1 MENSLWNLFYRRR
14 DLDHVR
20 YAAYLAAE
28 EELEERSDFL
38 LLSLMQQCASVRT
51 SGTYLPQKLNL
62 IDLNRFYAESCY
74 YLDNLCV
81 DFRYQRKGIGALL
94 LDWGIKHARNQRLPI
109 QTEASPMGVGLYLK
123 NNFKRIGVWELTV
136 LEMSLPVMKL
146 ADP

>member
-1 MENSLWNLFYRRR
+1 MWNLFYRRR

-20 YAAYLAAE
+20 YTAYLAAE

-38 LLSLMQQCASVRT
+38 LSLMQQCAFIPT

-94 LDWGIKHARNQRLPI
+94 LDWGIKHARNQSLPI
-109 QTEASPMGVGLYLK
+109 QTEAGPMGVGLYLK
-123 NNFKRIGVWELTV
+123 NNFKQIGVWELTP
-136 LEMSLPVMKL
+136 LEMNLPVMKL
-146 ADP
+146 TDP